1 MRPGQFSIIRV
12 MIDGGREV
20 CLRLSGD
27 LDADASDE
35 LRHELYDA
43 VHDNRAPLL
52 VVDLHEAAYLCSE
65 VVGALLEGFRQARDA
80 GKGVQIVNVRGAVR
94 TVLQVTGVLDLFG
107 ASPASSAGLTGDH
120 GARVL
125 PFPAPGAVAPSIR
138 RAT

>member
-1 MRPGQFSIIRV
+1 

-27 LDADASDE
+27 LDADSRDE

-52 VVDLHEAAYLCSE
+52 VVDLHEAVYLCSDA
-65 VVGALLEGFRQARDA
+65 VGALLEGFLRARDA
-80 GKGVQIVNVRGAVR
+80 GKAVQIVNARGAVR

-107 ASPASSAGLTGDH
+107 ATPESWVGLGADRGATVMPLRPRGERAGAGPA
-120 GARVL
+120 
-125 PFPAPGAVAPSIR
+125 R

>member
-1 MRPGQFSIIRV
+1 MRPGHTIIRV

-27 LDADASDE
+27 LDADARDE

-52 VVDLHEAAYLCSE
+52 VVDLHEAVYLCSE
-65 VVGALLEGFRQARDA
+65 VVGALLEGFLRARDA
-80 GKGVQIVNVRGAVR
+80 GKAVQIINARGGVR

-107 ASPASSAGLTGDH
+107 ATPESL
-120 GARVL
+120 GATVL
-125 PFPAPGAVAPSIR
+125 PFTPRRGPGAAAPPALW
-138 RAT
+138 AT